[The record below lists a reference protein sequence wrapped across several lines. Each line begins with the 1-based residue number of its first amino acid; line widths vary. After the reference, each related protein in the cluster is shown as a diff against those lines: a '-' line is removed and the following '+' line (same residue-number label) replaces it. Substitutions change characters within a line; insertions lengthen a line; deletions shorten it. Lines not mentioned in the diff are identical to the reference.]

1 MAGYGTAASRP
12 ADNGHVLR
20 HGSDPE
26 RQSLLGKPH
35 SSPGRP
41 GVANIR
47 KTLNEHV
54 SRSWADL
61 MLLFCYVVTGLLDS
75 ASTQVWGAFVSM
87 QTGKPRFLYSNS
99 PTFPNPPSLYLLSSF
114 LAYTLTCLPG
124 NTVFVALGLASII
137 YPPINPRLYRS
148 GISLLAF
155 CVGSFLFAR
164 FHRRFSPSRRWVL
177 CASFAAQSLLTVAA
191 ALIVTLNRPPA
202 GDDDVSW
209 TVLLPLTLVAF
220 QSCGQAVTSRA
231 LRYNALNSVVLT
243 SIYCDLF
250 SDQDLFRRDN
260 VDRNRRATAPL
271 MLLLGAVLGGI
282 FAHSPVGIQGAL
294 WTAAALKFFM
304 AVIWFFWPADPE
316 EDQE

>member
-87 QTGKPRFLYSNS
+87 QT
-99 PTFPNPPSLYLLSSF
+99 
-114 LAYTLTCLPG
+114 G

-304 AVIWFFWPADPE
+304 PVIWFFWPADPE
-316 EDQE
+316 DDQE

>member
-12 ADNGHVLR
+12 ADNGHAPPR

-35 SSPGRP
+35 SSPGGP

-47 KTLNEHV
+47 KTLNAHV

-61 MLLFCYVVTGLLDS
+61 VLLFCYVITGLLDS

-87 QTGKPRFLYSNS
+87 QTG
-99 PTFPNPPSLYLLSSF
+99 
-114 LAYTLTCLPG
+114 
-124 NTVFVALGLASII
+124 NTVYVALGLASII

-148 GISLLAF
+148 GVSLLAF

-191 ALIVTLNRPPA
+191 ALVVALNRPPA

-209 TVLLPLTLVAF
+209 TVLAPLALVAF

-231 LRYNALNSVVLT
+231 LRYNALSSVVLT

-260 VDRNRRATAPL
+260 VDRNRRAAAPL
-271 MLLLGAVLGGI
+271 MLLMGAVLGGI
-282 FAHSPVGIQGAL
+282 FAHAPVGIQGAL
-294 WTAAALKFFM
+294 WTAAALKLSM
-304 AVIWFFWPADPE
+304 AVIWFFWPAEPE